1 MELRLVVSSFCVFF
15 SYLRISASVIAS
27 DGDRARAAGSPK
39 LEFWTGMRRIE
50 VKTSCE
56 DIDSGWEVTLEGLV
70 DPETLMETG
79 RLKVVVDGVERVWTA
94 AQLSADADA
103 RSASSLTATFQAMVR
118 EAAARGERPKMLDL
132 GGRARSGLLRRDEY
146 PDCDVTVFDLQAG
159 PGVDVVGDAHE
170 LASHFPPE
178 HFDFVLCVSV
188 FEHLLMPWK
197 AMLEL
202 NWAMKTGGRMFIH
215 THQTIGMHDIPCD
228 YYRYSDTAWQGL
240 FNLHTGFEILET
252 NLAQFQYIIP
262 RAWTPRNLHSER
274 SGGFEGS
281 SVIVRKSGRSDLAWP
296 ITLVDVTSQEYPG

>member
-1 MELRLVVSSFCVFF
+1 
-15 SYLRISASVIAS
+15 
-27 DGDRARAAGSPK
+27 
-39 LEFWTGMRRIE
+39 
-50 VKTSCE
+50 
-56 DIDSGWEVTLEGLV
+56 
-70 DPETLMETG
+70 
-79 RLKVVVDGVERVWTA
+79 
-94 AQLSADADA
+94 
-103 RSASSLTATFQAMVR
+103 
-118 EAAARGERPKMLDL
+118 
-132 GGRARSGLLRRDEY
+132 
-146 PDCDVTVFDLQAG
+146 
-159 PGVDVVGDAHE
+159 
-170 LASHFPPE
+170 
-178 HFDFVLCVSV
+178 
-188 FEHLLMPWK
+188 MPWK